1 MRLRC
6 CGVPYCEPLQRRRP
20 IRCDDSSDVI
30 IFTRCVTAVVPASI
44 DEATIPSASGVDL
57 VYISSCSRR
66 LIPELAMDGIAHVLC
81 VAEIE
86 FKWECER
93 E

>member
-1 MRLRC
+1 
-6 CGVPYCEPLQRRRP
+6 
-20 IRCDDSSDVI
+20 
-30 IFTRCVTAVVPASI
+30 VVPASI